1 MHGYGIVQRIHEAA
15 EDLLK
20 VEDGSLYPALYRMEE
35 RGWIKSEWGV
45 SENNRR
51 AKFYKLTSKE
61 NESSKPNAPTGTAS
75 LKQSRRSCRP
85 PKMRIPLR
93 SNRKK
98 TAFEVEEEL
107 RFHIEMLER
116 KYAQQGMSHAQA
128 KAAAWKRFGNL
139 ERVKK
144 QCVHIS
150 LRNSLLRRVL
160 KTASI
165 LIALT
170 GLAIH
175 AISSDFRVARIGTVL
190 IIIAISG
197 RLLLHVRIPKDAA
210 RT

>member
-1 MHGYGIVQRIHEAA
+1 M
-15 EDLLK
+15 K
-20 VEDGSLYPALYRMEE
+20 
-35 RGWIKSEWGV
+35 
-45 SENNRR
+45 
-51 AKFYKLTSKE
+51 
-61 NESSKPNAPTGTAS
+61 
-75 LKQSRRSCRP
+75 
-85 PKMRIPLR
+85 IPLR

-170 GLAIH
+170 GLLIY
-175 AISSDFRVARIGTVL
+175 ILSSDYKVARIGTVL
-190 IIIAISG
+190 IMIAVCG
-197 RLLLHVRIPKDAA
+197 RLLVYVRGLSPNTHNESA